1 MSLWNLYDTQSPVDA
16 VSLDHTVTV
25 RFAHPLADPEL
36 PREMSKTAPIVTGGD
51 SQENHGENRGEGNGE
66 SYKGFREMSPVK
78 SGSATSSP
86 SHSHSQTA
94 TSQSFHTMMQQS
106 FSRDDPSPLRTK
118 RADGDGESPER
129 SRLSPERSVPSPDS
143 SVSREIAASRNLPTP
158 DRNTLRG
165 NHTKTPNHHRNPR
178 ADDAGAADLHPP
190 RALRPEGRHGPA
202 VLRTGT
208 NHPGAARRNRKTAET
223 IESGRIRLFVAT
235 YSVPRE

>member
-1 MSLWNLYDTQSPVDA
+1 MLAADLQNDWMVILAGGYMSLWNLYDTQSPVDA

-66 SYKGFREMSPVK
+66 SYKGFREMSLVK

-94 TSQSFHTMMQQS
+94 TSQSFHTMMQES

-158 DRNTLRG
+158 DRNTLRE
-165 NHTKTPNHHRNPR
+165 TLEPMMQ
-178 ADDAGAADLHPP
+178 
-190 RALRPEGRHGPA
+190 E
-202 VLRTGT
+202 LRTYIHRELSDLKGDMV
-208 NHPGAARRNRKTAET
+208 RQFCEQERIIQEQQEE
-223 IESGRIRLFVAT
+223 IERLLK
-235 YSVPRE
+235 RLNQGG